1 MSEKSI
7 QIEVE
12 LDSHDIG
19 EGHQLYAVLNSAI
32 KSRTNLQISKATG
45 KQAFWSAGHFHLDK
59 VTIFREAGKAGQ
71 QKILRGCSRSVLA
84 ESYYIEKCG
93 MYFSAKMSLL
103 AKNTQERMLYSMF
116 ASDEAVHFN
125 WMSNFISPDDTT
137 DYLQNPFIQLLEEL
151 LQKEESATLAY
162 LVQVILEGWG
172 IHHYQ
177 ALAKNCLNASLKKVF
192 ETILKDEARHHAS
205 GLILFNENKLTEQQI
220 DHIITI
226 LERFF
231 QMIQTGPQMIV
242 AQLEQVKGHLS
253 MEQKA
258 QVFTELSCESE
269 TAKKISVLKSFIKAA
284 AYADMMIEKLERA
297 NCFRSFTAAE
307 CAAIQE
313 SLNFSENFSAS

>member
-12 LDSHDIG
+12 LDSHDLC

-32 KSRTNLQISKATG
+32 KSRSDLQITNTS
-45 KQAFWSAGHFHLDK
+45 QEQIFWVAEHFGLDK
-59 VTIFREAGKAGQ
+59 VSIFRKANKAEQ
-71 QKILRGCSRSVLA
+71 QKILQGCSRNVLA

-125 WMSNFISPDDTT
+125 WMANFISQEDIT
-137 DYLQNPFIQLLEEL
+137 DFLQNPFIQLIEEL

-162 LVQVILEGWG
+162 IVQVILEGWG

-177 ALAKNCLNASLKKVF
+177 SLAKNCLDPSLKKVF

-205 GLILFNENKLTEQQI
+205 GLILFNEQKLSEQQLN
-220 DHIITI
+220 HIAEI
-226 LERFF
+226 LVRFF
-231 QMIQTGPQMIV
+231 RMVQTGPQMVV
-242 AQLEQVKGHLS
+242 AQLEQVKGQLS
-253 MEQKA
+253 MEEKVQLFA
-258 QVFTELSCESE
+258 ELSYASE
-269 TAKKISVLKSFIKAA
+269 TAKKLSILKSFIKAA
-284 AYADMMIEKLERA
+284 AYADVILGKLEQA
-297 NCFRSFTAAE
+297 NSFKPFTAAE
-307 CAAIQE
+307 CAA
-313 SLNFSENFSAS
+313 L